1 MKSEETKVIKPEY
14 YVSTSEIPR
23 GTAGYGGGGSR
34 GEAVYMYITFTVVST
49 NAFVN

>member
-23 GTAGYGGGGSR
+23 GTAGYGGGGGVEGR
-34 GEAVYMYITFTVVST
+34 PYTCT
-49 NAFVN
+49 